1 MRYQSNRPKRQFLAG
16 VACPSCKALDKVV
29 QIQLYQPEYDE
40 HIECT
45 ACGYSERRQ
54 HPMRSLTFSNLI
66 IRKPFIMVTMAQV
79 LLGLNKPSLSGLG
92 KF

>member
-40 HIECT
+40 YIECT
-45 ACGYSERRQ
+45 ACGYTERRPT
-54 HPMRSLTFSNLI
+54 PMRLLTFSNPI
-66 IRKPFIMVTMAQV
+66 IRKLFIMATMARV
-79 LLGLNKPSLSGLG
+79 LLGLNKPSLSSLG

>member
-45 ACGYSERRQ
+45 ACGYSER
-54 HPMRSLTFSNLI
+54 PTTIL
-66 IRKPFIMVTMAQV
+66 
-79 LLGLNKPSLSGLG
+79 
-92 KF
+92 

>member
-45 ACGYSERRQ
+45 ACGYSERRPTPDEIVDIQ
-54 HPMRSLTFSNLI
+54 QSNHQET
-66 IRKPFIMVTMAQV
+66 VQQV

>member
-45 ACGYSERRQ
+45 ACGYSERRPTPDEIVDIQ
-54 HPMRSLTFSNLI
+54 QSNHQETVQ
-66 IRKPFIMVTMAQV
+66 RV

>member
-45 ACGYSERRQ
+45 ACGYSERRPTPDEIVDIQ
-54 HPMRSLTFSNLI
+54 QSNHQETI
-66 IRKPFIMVTMAQV
+66 HHETVHYGAVGDDSAGIVRFK
-79 LLGLNKPSLSGLG
+79 
-92 KF
+92 

>member
-40 HIECT
+40 YIECT
-45 ACGYSERRQ
+45 ACGYTERRPTPDDIIDIQ
-54 HPMRSLTFSNLI
+54 QSNHQENVHYGDDRAGI
-66 IRKPFIMVTMAQV
+66 VRFK
-79 LLGLNKPSLSGLG
+79 
-92 KF
+92 

>member
-40 HIECT
+40 YIECT
-45 ACGYSERRQ
+45 ACGYTERRPTPDEIVDIQ
-54 HPMRSLTFSNLI
+54 QSNHQETVHYETVHPGAVGDDSAGIVRF
-66 IRKPFIMVTMAQV
+66 K
-79 LLGLNKPSLSGLG
+79 
-92 KF
+92 